1 MIRNSKKIW
10 KIKGFEGVFTD
21 EEIVELIKSGQIKGE
36 YALSSRDMKKWVK
49 VKDSIYQF
57 YLEDKG
63 NETVQ

>member
-1 MIRNSKKIW
+1 MIKNSKKIW

-57 YLEDKG
+57 YLEDKE

>member
-1 MIRNSKKIW
+1 MLKNKIW

-21 EEIVELIKSGQIKGE
+21 DEIVALISSGEIKGE
-36 YALSSRDMKKWVK
+36 YSLTSRDMKKWVK

-57 YLEDKG
+57 YLEDDK